1 MPLVLAAGGAAGEV
15 GGHPGDRALGI
26 SRPASSVSTY
36 SSRRSKHSSQVT
48 SGPLA
53 SMAEIA
59 GDDWCPEY
67 AAAWAAAYGIIS
79 ATMFEG
85 AASADAL
92 AA

>member
-1 MPLVLAAGGAAGEV
+1 
-15 GGHPGDRALGI
+15 
-26 SRPASSVSTY
+26 
-36 SSRRSKHSSQVT
+36 
-48 SGPLA
+48 
-53 SMAEIA
+53 MAEIA